1 MSGCDYNAG
10 VWLSAAGIFLV
21 MVGAWFVAYEV
32 VNQFDG
38 PTHSGITPFG
48 GMTHI
53 TKLGTFASWEAKKN
67 RAMWFGLILITL
79 GSLAQLAGLF
89 Y

>member
-1 MSGCDYNAG
+1 MSGCDYNVG
-10 VWLSAAGIFLV
+10 VWLSAAGILLV

-32 VNQFDG
+32 VRKFEG
-38 PTHSGITPFG
+38 TTHGMVTPMGGIGHTW
-48 GMTHI
+48 
-53 TKLGTFASWEAKKN
+53 KLAAFVSWEAEKN
-67 RAMWFGLILITL
+67 KAMWLGLILITL